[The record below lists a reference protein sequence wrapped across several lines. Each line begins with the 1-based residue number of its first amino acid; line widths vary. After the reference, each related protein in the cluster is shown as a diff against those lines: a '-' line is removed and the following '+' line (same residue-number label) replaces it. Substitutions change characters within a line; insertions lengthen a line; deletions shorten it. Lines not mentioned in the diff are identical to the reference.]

1 MPMTMGI
8 GTGTKNSII
17 PLVRPFGPVVPVS
30 GGKAYYPGKI
40 SSHKR
45 LIRADD
51 VCEAKEKQ
59 AAGAADETGSS
70 GITSYRC
77 PLSTTGATWSSVRGT
92 FITESGNR
100 TKVDVKNNLRTLT
113 ILVIEDDPGS
123 RSALRSLLEACQY
136 NVIEAEDGEE
146 GWLRIS
152 RDHPDLVLMDI
163 MMPVVDG
170 LTLTRKL
177 RSLEEFREIPIIAVT
192 AMEGVRQLA
201 MDAGCDA
208 YLAKPFEITG
218 LLTTISELLA
228 VSTRSRR

>member
-1 MPMTMGI
+1 M
-8 GTGTKNSII
+8 
-17 PLVRPFGPVVPVS
+17 
-30 GGKAYYPGKI
+30 
-40 SSHKR
+40 
-45 LIRADD
+45 
-51 VCEAKEKQ
+51 
-59 AAGAADETGSS
+59 
-70 GITSYRC
+70 
-77 PLSTTGATWSSVRGT
+77 
-92 FITESGNR
+92 
-100 TKVDVKNNLRTLT
+100 DVKNNLRTLT

>member
-1 MPMTMGI
+1 
-8 GTGTKNSII
+8 
-17 PLVRPFGPVVPVS
+17 
-30 GGKAYYPGKI
+30 
-40 SSHKR
+40 
-45 LIRADD
+45 
-51 VCEAKEKQ
+51 
-59 AAGAADETGSS
+59 
-70 GITSYRC
+70 
-77 PLSTTGATWSSVRGT
+77 
-92 FITESGNR
+92 
-100 TKVDVKNNLRTLT
+100 VDVKNNLRTLT